1 MANASSSPAVTVV
14 GSLNVDYIAKVGRLP
29 TPGETVAA
37 QELDIVFGGKGANQ
51 AVAAARQGAD
61 VSLVGTVGQDE
72 MGKAYLAHLE
82 REGIE
87 IGRILETPV
96 AATGAAFISVDD
108 EGENMIVVA
117 AGANGLTVP
126 ENVRAVATGIASSGL
141 LLAQFEVPLT
151 AVVEAIKIANEAGVP
166 TVVNPSPIRQTFPW
180 QEVKVDFLI
189 VNEGEAEE
197 LFGFAPRGR
206 RDADLVA
213 DTIEGMGFGT
223 LIVTRGSE
231 STLVFA
237 PKDALAVPT
246 LPVLPIDTVGAG
258 DAFAGCFAARIA
270 GGESLEEAVRAANCA
285 GALATL
291 GSGAQEPLPDR
302 DQVNQHRDRLGE

>member
-29 TPGETVAA
+29 SPGETIAA
-37 QELDIVFGGKGANQ
+37 RDLEIEFGGKGANQ
-51 AVAAARQGAD
+51 AVAAVRQGAA

-72 MGKAYLAHLE
+72 MGKAYLAYLD

-87 IGRILETPV
+87 TGRILQTPV
-96 AATGAAFISVDD
+96 AATGSAFINVDD
-108 EGENMIVVA
+108 DGENMIVVA

-126 ENVRAVATGIASSGL
+126 ENVKAVATGIANSGL

-151 AVVEAIKIANEAGVP
+151 AVVEAIRIASEAGVP

-180 QEVKVDFLI
+180 QEVSVDYVI

-206 RDADLVA
+206 RDANLVA
-213 DTIEGMGFGT
+213 EAVEGIGIGT
-223 LIVTRGSE
+223 LVVTRGSG

-237 PKDALAVPT
+237 PEDTLAVPT

-270 GGESLEEAVRAANCA
+270 GGESIEEAVRAANCA

-302 DQVNQHRDRLGE
+302 NQVDQHRDRLGE

>member
-1 MANASSSPAVTVV
+1 MANASSNPAVTVV
-14 GSLNVDYIAKVGRLP
+14 GSLNVDYIASVGRLP
-29 TPGETVAA
+29 SPGETIGA
-37 QELDIVFGGKGANQ
+37 QDLEVVFGGKGANQ
-51 AVAAARQGAD
+51 AIAAARQGAE
-61 VSLVGTVGQDE
+61 VGIVGTVGQDE

-87 IGRILETPV
+87 TSRILETPV
-96 AATGAAFISVDD
+96 AATGSAFINVDD

-126 ENVRAVATGIASSGL
+126 ENVRAAVSEIQEANL

-151 AVVEAIKIANEAGVP
+151 AVVEAITMANEAGVP

-180 QEVKVDFLI
+180 QEVTVDYVI
-189 VNEGEAEE
+189 TNEGEAEE
-197 LFGFAPRGR
+197 LIGFSPRRR
-206 RDADLVA
+206 RDAELVGNA
-213 DTIEGMGFGT
+213 LQGIGIGT

-237 PKDALAVPT
+237 PAETLAVPT

-270 GGESLEEAVRAANCA
+270 GGESLEESIRAANCA

-291 GSGAQEPLPDR
+291 GSSAQEPLPDR
-302 DQVNQHRDRLGE
+302 GQVDQHRERLQA